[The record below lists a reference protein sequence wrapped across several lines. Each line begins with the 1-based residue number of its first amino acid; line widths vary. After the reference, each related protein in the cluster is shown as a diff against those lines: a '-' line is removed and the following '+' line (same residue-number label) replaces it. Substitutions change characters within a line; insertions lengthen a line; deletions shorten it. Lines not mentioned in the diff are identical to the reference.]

1 MSEGKGTGRRRW
13 MLFGLPLL
21 MVLAFAA
28 SGCFVLGGR
37 LFVRGSDSVFVGMAR
52 NALTNVQAVDTDVEV
67 KFYDGDT
74 LLSTKTVRICTR
86 TLQSDDGK
94 AEAPFEAVL
103 KNNKKAD
110 RVETRVLVRLPLGKK
125 IVPDLEYQSVNVAW
139 VGSNFV
145 ITGEVFN
152 DDTQDFEDV
161 VVCAAVLDDDGNVL
175 RVGSDQVGDID
186 ENKKAAFEI
195 TVPRDSAAET
205 VKLWVDA
212 ERTSGDVTRPVTR
225 TATVPSKTATPTSTP
240 TATATATPTASAAI
254 SGTAGDG
261 ATESQIVTG
270 GQDITITLTDTTW
283 VAAGAAFDSVRDDI
297 INGLTSAQSE
307 ATGWNNQVKGTLLL
321 NLGSVV
327 RASDTVVT
335 ITLPPVA
342 NYSITADETVTVTV
356 PASATE
362 AGVAITGSPTIT
374 ITNE

>member
-1 MSEGKGTGRRRW
+1 MTTPLPRSRRL
-13 MLFGLPLL
+13 MLIGFPALII
-21 MVLAFAA
+21 LAFAA

-52 NALTNVQAVDTDVEV
+52 NALANVQAVDTDVEV
-67 KFYDGDT
+67 KFFDGDEI
-74 LLSTKTVRICTR
+74 LSTKIVRICTR

-103 KNNKKAD
+103 KNNKRAD

-125 IVPDLEYQSVNVAW
+125 IDPDLEFQNVNIAW

-152 DDTQDFEDV
+152 DDNEDFKDV
-161 VVCAAVLDDDGNVL
+161 KVCAAVLDDDKNVL

-195 TVPRDSAAET
+195 TVPRDSAAKT

-240 TATATATPTASAAI
+240 TPTNTPTPTPSP
-254 SGTAGDG
+254 
-261 ATESQIVTG
+261 
-270 GQDITITLTDTTW
+270 TDTPT
-283 VAAGAAFDSVRDDI
+283 
-297 INGLTSAQSE
+297 
-307 ATGWNNQVKGTLLL
+307 
-321 NLGSVV
+321 
-327 RASDTVVT
+327 
-335 ITLPPVA
+335 PP
-342 NYSITADETVTVTV
+342 T
-356 PASATE
+356 
-362 AGVAITGSPTIT
+362 PT
-374 ITNE
+374 